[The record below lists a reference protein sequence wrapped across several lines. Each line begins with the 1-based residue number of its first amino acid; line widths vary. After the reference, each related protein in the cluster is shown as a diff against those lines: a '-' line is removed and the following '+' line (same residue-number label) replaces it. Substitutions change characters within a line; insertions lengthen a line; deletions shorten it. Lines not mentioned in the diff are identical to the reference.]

1 MPQIQLLDGKKIPF
15 TKSISGLELTKKI
28 SKTLEKTALI
38 MEVDGQLKDLSYE
51 ITKDSKVRIIT
62 PKDKE
67 GLEVLRHDAAH
78 IMAMAVQE
86 LFPGTQVTIG
96 PVIENGF
103 YYDFAREEPFTSTD
117 LNKIEKKMSEI
128 IDKDVKTRREV
139 WGRDKAIDHF
149 KKIGEKYKAE
159 IIESIPKDEELSIYH
174 HGDTWHDLCRGP
186 HLASSSKIGKA
197 FKLTKVS
204 GAYWRGDSNN
214 EMLQRIYGTCWSSK
228 QELDDYLN
236 RLEEAEK
243 RDHRKLGKEMDLFH
257 FREESPGSVFW
268 HEKGWA
274 LFQRLIEYMRMKQR
288 LAGYKEINTPELL
301 DKTLWEKSGH
311 WEKFGEHMFT
321 SETPD
326 EKIFAIKPMNCPGC
340 VQVFNQGLKSY
351 RDLPLKLSEFGKVHR
366 YEPSGALH
374 GLLRVRAFTQDDA
387 HIFCT
392 EEQITEES
400 LSVTNLILEIYKDLG
415 FENVILKYSDRPEK
429 RVGDDKIWDKSEA
442 ALLSAIKKSKL
453 EYTINKGE
461 GAFYGPKI
469 EFVLRDAI
477 GRDWQCGTLQVDL
490 NLPERLGATFIDK
503 DGTKK
508 VPVMLHRALFGSL
521 ERFIGILI
529 ENYAGKLPFWLSPAQ
544 AVVCSI
550 AEDNNDYVKKLFE
563 DLFKEGIKCEVDL
576 RNEKISYKIR
586 DHSLAKIPMIIVC
599 GKKEVA
605 DKTVT
610 IRNLGSEKQ
619 ETIKREDLIKNM
631 LQKNK
636 LPLN

>member
-15 TKSISGLELTKKI
+15 TNSISGIDLTKKI
-28 SKTLEKTALI
+28 SKSLEKSALI
-38 MEVDGQLKDLSYE
+38 MEVDGELKDLSYE
-51 ITKDSKVRIIT
+51 INKDSKVRIIT
-62 PKDKE
+62 SKDKE
-67 GLEVLRHDAAH
+67 GLEVIRHDAAH

-86 LFPGTQVTIG
+86 LFSDTQVTIG

-103 YYDFAREEPFTSTD
+103 YYDFARKEPFTSED
-117 LNKIEKKMSEI
+117 LNKIEKRMAEI
-128 IDKDVKTRREV
+128 IDRDVKTKREV
-139 WGRDKAIDHF
+139 WKRDKAIKHF

-159 IIESIPKDEELSIYH
+159 IIESIPKNEELSVYH
-174 HGDTWHDLCRGP
+174 HGETWHDLCRGP
-186 HLASSSKIGKA
+186 HLSSSGKIGKA

-204 GAYWRGDSNN
+204 GAYWRGDSKN

-228 QELDDYLN
+228 KELDEYLH

-243 RDHRKLGKEMDLFH
+243 RDHRKLGKEMNLFH

-268 HEKGWA
+268 HEKGWL
-274 LFQRLIEYMRMKQR
+274 LFQRLIEYMRAKQR

-311 WEKFGEHMFT
+311 WDKFGEHMFT

-326 EKIFAIKPMNCPGC
+326 EKTFAVKPMNCPGC

-392 EEQITEES
+392 EDQITQES

-415 FENVILKYSDRPEK
+415 FENVILKYSDRPDK
-429 RVGDDKIWDKSEA
+429 RVGDDSVWDKSEA
-442 ALLSAIKKSKL
+442 ALLSAIKQSKL
-453 EYTINKGE
+453 KYTINKGE

-490 NLPERLGATFIDK
+490 NLPGRLGASYVAK
-503 DGTKK
+503 DGSKK

-544 AVVCSI
+544 AVVCPI
-550 AEDNNDYVKKLFE
+550 AEENNDYVKKLFE
-563 DLFKEGIKCEVDL
+563 DLFKEGIKCEMDL
-576 RNEKISYKIR
+576 RNEKINYKVR
-586 DHSLAKIPMIIVC
+586 EHSLAKIPFIIVC
-599 GKKEVA
+599 GKKEVSEN
-605 DKTVT
+605 TVT
-610 IRNLGSEKQ
+610 IRKLGSDKQ
-619 ETIKREDLIKNM
+619 EIMKREDLIKNM
-631 LQKNK
+631 LASNK